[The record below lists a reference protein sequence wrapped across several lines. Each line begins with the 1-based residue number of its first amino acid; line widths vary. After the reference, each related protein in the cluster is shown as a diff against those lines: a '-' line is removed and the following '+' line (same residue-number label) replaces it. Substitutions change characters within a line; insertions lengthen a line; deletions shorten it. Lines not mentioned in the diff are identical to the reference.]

1 MQQYFELDNKEKKQ
15 EWLMLIFAAISFLII
30 GKGVYNQ
37 YHNIDQDNILV
48 PLVLLMYCGF
58 FFIYGINAFAKGNL
72 IPKWTPFFIFQFTF
86 FLIRKFSSKTRE
98 KARAFAAKFLG
109 TLAIILSIGF
119 LISAI
124 LLLTQNK

>member
-37 YHNIDQDNILV
+37 YHHIDQDNILV
-48 PLVLLMYCGF
+48 PLVLIMYCGF
-58 FFIYGINAFAKGNL
+58 FFIYGFNAFAKGNL

-98 KARAFAAKFLG
+98 KARAFATKFLG

-124 LLLTQNK
+124 LLLIQNK